1 MFQIFFKKNWFF
13 FSLNSDQP
21 ENHRNYGSIVTL
33 TSTPAQ
39 TPTLTF
45 KPFTLLNPS
54 FFVAP
59 VNPPL
64 PPATV
69 ELTDKPCWPTHKPP
83 HKRLLSE
90 SYLLFELHWML
101 NVHRVQETNTNTH
114 TKNKNILLAA
124 SSAIVGTLMS
134 FCYCSYRV
142 QDAPQR
148 TWPLIEQR
156 KKNI

>member
-1 MFQIFFKKNWFF
+1 MRAKKCT
-13 FSLNSDQP
+13 NSNRH
-21 ENHRNYGSIVTL
+21 ESHRNYGSIVTL
-33 TSTPAQ
+33 TSTQ

-45 KPFTLLNPS
+45 ESVIRRRPLYSLEPQLFSRSGTPPT
-54 FFVAP
+54 P
-59 VNPPL
+59 V
-64 PPATV
+64 ATV
-69 ELTDKPCWPTHKPP
+69 EPTDRPRWPTQKPP